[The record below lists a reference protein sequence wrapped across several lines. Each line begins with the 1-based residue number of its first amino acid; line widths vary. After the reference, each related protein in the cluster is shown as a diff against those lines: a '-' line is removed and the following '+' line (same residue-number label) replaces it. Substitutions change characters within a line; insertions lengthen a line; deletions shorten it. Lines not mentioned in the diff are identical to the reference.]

1 MAGWSP
7 LMRMGY
13 LFLFLFPSPSCLP
26 LLLTLTHEKKKEST
40 HFSEIIYMSFKY
52 REGFSG

>member
-1 MAGWSP
+1 
-7 LMRMGY
+7 MRMGY

-26 LLLTLTHEKKKEST
+26 LLPLSPMKKKEST